1 MNDILMTAYILVW
14 PILVAIMMFVMG
26 RAVVRD
32 FLRARRNGED
42 MV

>member
-26 RAVVRD
+26 RGIVRD
-32 FLRARRNGED
+32 FRSARRDGED